1 MSKAPEQNERKC
13 THELTVLAVVL
24 DRDDRLASSVD
35 DGEGPVLHVL
45 LEFGLVELATDQALC
60 VEYGVLRV
68 GGECVLGG
76 VTNTRVNVSTDNRA
90 A

>member
-1 MSKAPEQNERKC
+1 M
-13 THELTVLAVVL
+13 VLN
-24 DRDDRLASSVD
+24 RDDRLASAVD
-35 DGEGPVLHVL
+35 DGERPVLHVL
-45 LEFGLVELATDQALC
+45 LEFGLVELAADQALC
-60 VEYGVLRV
+60 VEYGVLRI